1 MTLSFTVPGQ
11 PQGKARPRFV
21 RRGAYVGTYT
31 PEQTA
36 AYERTVQM
44 AFIEAH
50 GRMMLHGT
58 ITAIIR
64 AYFSLPKSLSKAK
77 RLALQGSRMAK
88 KPDADNMTKAILD
101 ALNGLAF
108 ADDGS
113 IASLRVDKF
122 YTDTDTAPRVEIT
135 LVDDQ

>member
-1 MTLSFTVPGQ
+1 
-11 PQGKARPRFV
+11 
-21 RRGAYVGTYT
+21 
-31 PEQTA
+31 
-36 AYERTVQM
+36 M

-64 AYFSLPKSLSKAK
+64 AYFSMPKSLSKEK

-88 KPDADNMTKAILD
+88 KPDADNVAKAILD
-101 ALNGLAF
+101 ALNWLAF
-108 ADDGS
+108 EDDAA
-113 IASLRVDKF
+113 ITSLRVDKF